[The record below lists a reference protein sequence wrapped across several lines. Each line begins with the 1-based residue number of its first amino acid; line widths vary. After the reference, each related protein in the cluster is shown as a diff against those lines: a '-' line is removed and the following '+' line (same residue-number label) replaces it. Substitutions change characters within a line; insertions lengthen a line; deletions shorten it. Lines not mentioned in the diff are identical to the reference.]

1 MQARPTTTT
10 LTVDDF
16 SKYIQNKRDLY
27 EACER
32 NGFYLPRLKTTMVTE
47 EYMRQVIKG
56 NSWCPMRSKIKMLG
70 CPRPPNKSV
79 LLEKF
84 WNFVHF
90 NRFDLECIDPEKHVP
105 DKRWLLDVLAT
116 FTPEDEIFG
125 KSYNP
130 PERAS
135 KLSEIKTIEVP
146 VDFMKDL
153 PFSKRKT
160 KRKGLR
166 IQKEGL
172 RVQKKMRFKIMQKKF
187 ADALLDEEVKDD
199 EKETK
204 KRSKTAKTATNEGTF
219 KPPQMPSTPPRNTS
233 GMTNNSSR

>member
-1 MQARPTTTT
+1 MQARPTTT

-56 NSWCPMRSKIKMLG
+56 RSWCPLRKDIKMLG
-70 CPRPPNKSV
+70 CPRPPNKSA

-90 NRFDLECIDPEKHVP
+90 NRIKLMGVDPEKHGP

-116 FTPEDEIFG
+116 YTPEDEIFR

-166 IQKEGL
+166 I
-172 RVQKKMRFKIMQKKF
+172 
-187 ADALLDEEVKDD
+187 
-199 EKETK
+199 
-204 KRSKTAKTATNEGTF
+204 
-219 KPPQMPSTPPRNTS
+219 
-233 GMTNNSSR
+233 

>member
-1 MQARPTTTT
+1 MQTRPTTT

-32 NGFYLPRLKTTMVTE
+32 NGYYLPRQKTTMVTE
-47 EYMRQVIKG
+47 DYMRQIIRG
-56 NSWCPMRSKIKMLG
+56 NAWCPLRAKITMLG

-84 WNFVHF
+84 WNFVNF
-90 NRFDLECIDPEKHVP
+90 NRYDLSCVDPEKHIP

-116 FTPEDEIFG
+116 YTPEDEIFR

-166 IQKEGL
+166 I
-172 RVQKKMRFKIMQKKF
+172 
-187 ADALLDEEVKDD
+187 
-199 EKETK
+199 
-204 KRSKTAKTATNEGTF
+204 
-219 KPPQMPSTPPRNTS
+219 
-233 GMTNNSSR
+233 

>member
-1 MQARPTTTT
+1 MA
-10 LTVDDF
+10 
-16 SKYIQNKRDLY
+16 N
-27 EACER
+27 
-32 NGFYLPRLKTTMVTE
+32 E

-56 NSWCPMRSKIKMLG
+56 SSWCPLLAKITMLG

-84 WNFVHF
+84 WNFIHF
-90 NRFDLECIDPEKHVP
+90 NRFDLSCVYTDKHIP

-116 FTPEDEIFG
+116 YCPEDEIFK

-166 IQKEGL
+166 I
-172 RVQKKMRFKIMQKKF
+172 
-187 ADALLDEEVKDD
+187 
-199 EKETK
+199 
-204 KRSKTAKTATNEGTF
+204 
-219 KPPQMPSTPPRNTS
+219 
-233 GMTNNSSR
+233 

>member
-1 MQARPTTTT
+1 
-10 LTVDDF
+10 
-16 SKYIQNKRDLY
+16 
-27 EACER
+27 
-32 NGFYLPRLKTTMVTE
+32 
-47 EYMRQVIKG
+47 
-56 NSWCPMRSKIKMLG
+56 MLG

-79 LLEKF
+79 LLEMF

-90 NRFDLECIDPEKHVP
+90 NRFDLSCVDPDKHIP

-116 FTPEDEIFG
+116 YTPEDEIFR

-172 RVQKKMRFKIMQKKF
+172 RVQKKLRFKMLSKKY
-187 ADALLDEEVKDD
+187 ADAMLDEEVKDD
-199 EKETK
+199 
-204 KRSKTAKTATNEGTF
+204 
-219 KPPQMPSTPPRNTS
+219 
-233 GMTNNSSR
+233 

>member
-1 MQARPTTTT
+1 

-56 NSWCPMRSKIKMLG
+56 NSWYPMRSKIKMLG

-105 DKRWLLDVLAT
+105 DKRLLLDELAT

-153 PFSKRKT
+153 PFSRT
-160 KRKGLR
+160 KDQEEGPAHSEGR
-166 IQKEGL
+166 ITSTEE
-172 RVQKKMRFKIMQKKF
+172 
-187 ADALLDEEVKDD
+187 DALQDHAEEV
-199 EKETK
+199 
-204 KRSKTAKTATNEGTF
+204 RRCVA
-219 KPPQMPSTPPRNTS
+219 R
-233 GMTNNSSR
+233 

>member
-1 MQARPTTTT
+1 
-10 LTVDDF
+10 
-16 SKYIQNKRDLY
+16 
-27 EACER
+27 
-32 NGFYLPRLKTTMVTE
+32 
-47 EYMRQVIKG
+47 
-56 NSWCPMRSKIKMLG
+56 MLG

-84 WNFVHF
+84 WNFVTF
-90 NRFDLECIDPEKHVP
+90 NRFDLQCVDQEKHIP

-116 FTPEDEIFG
+116 FTPEDEIFS

-166 IQKEGL
+166 I
-172 RVQKKMRFKIMQKKF
+172 
-187 ADALLDEEVKDD
+187 
-199 EKETK
+199 
-204 KRSKTAKTATNEGTF
+204 
-219 KPPQMPSTPPRNTS
+219 
-233 GMTNNSSR
+233 